1 MKITNKTLVSW
12 LNSIIAFAKA
22 EKEHGAALLSAK
34 GEYAVAYNHKLLT
47 NAYDPYSEALDKL
60 QGNKEE
66 IEKLL
71 DEEIEIAE
79 LKTITADDFKDG
91 ITMLQITAL
100 DFMTV

>member
-12 LNSIIAFAKA
+12 LNSIIAFARA

-34 GEYAVAYNHKLLT
+34 GEYAVAYNHKILQS
-47 NAYDPYSEALDKL
+47 AYEPYAEALAKF
-60 QGNKEE
+60 QGNNEE
-66 IEKLL
+66 IVKLL
-71 DEEIEIAE
+71 EEEIEIAE
-79 LKTITADDFKDG
+79 LKTVTCDDFKDG